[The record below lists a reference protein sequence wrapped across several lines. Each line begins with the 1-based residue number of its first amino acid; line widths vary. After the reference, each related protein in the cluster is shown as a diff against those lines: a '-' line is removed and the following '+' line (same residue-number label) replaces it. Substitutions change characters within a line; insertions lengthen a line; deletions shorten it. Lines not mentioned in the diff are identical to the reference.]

1 MHIEDFLDKSKIAFE
16 EKVHLSKKTW
26 IKTGGV
32 CTYWITPVSVAQL
45 TEVCRFLYVNNISF
59 DIIGQTSNIFFH
71 PSYNPQV
78 VVSTIRV
85 NGYSIEGDTLICD
98 CGVSVMRLAKACMSA
113 GYAGFYGLLGLP
125 GTVAAAVT
133 NNAGCFNCS
142 ISSMLTSAD
151 VLMPEGTV
159 QTFTRDEFGY
169 EKRSSIFKRGEVK
182 GVVLS
187 VKLKLQKAESIE
199 EEFKKSEKTKQYR
212 IIHQE
217 GYANN
222 LGSIYARKKL
232 RRNFKNLFSLAVEK
246 LVEMLG
252 VSNSVLIKKHIL
264 LRLYGYRD
272 LEHYISDKN
281 INIFVW
287 RDDYSEQA
295 FERYKQF
302 MSEVFRFLEIEIEE
316 KK

>member
-1 MHIEDFLDKSKIAFE
+1 
-16 EKVHLSKKTW
+16 
-26 IKTGGV
+26 
-32 CTYWITPVSVAQL
+32 
-45 TEVCRFLYVNNISF
+45 
-59 DIIGQTSNIFFH
+59 
-71 PSYNPQV
+71 
-78 VVSTIRV
+78 
-85 NGYSIEGDTLICD
+85 
-98 CGVSVMRLAKACMSA
+98 MSA

-222 LGSIYARKKL
+222 LGSIYARKK
-232 RRNFKNLFSLAVEK
+232 S
-246 LVEMLG
+246 LG
-252 VSNSVLIKKHIL
+252 VIL
-264 LRLYGYRD
+264 RICFLWR
-272 LEHYISDKN
+272 SKN
-281 INIFVW
+281 
-287 RDDYSEQA
+287 
-295 FERYKQF
+295 
-302 MSEVFRFLEIEIEE
+302 
-316 KK
+316 